1 MSNSIAVVIPCFNS
15 ASSLPR
21 ALDSIVNQSVK
32 VDEILVI
39 DDCSSDSSQIKKICD
54 SFDSIKYFRNK
65 VNLGLAGS
73 RNVGIHNANSE
84 IITFLD
90 ADDQFHVNKIKFQLR
105 YLKDNHVVAT
115 EVCRVT
121 NGTEANPTSTLK
133 KNFPIRKFI
142 SPYQNLFFNKLV
154 GSSLMAYKST
164 LCSVDGYDANLRSV
178 EDFDLW
184 IRLLSQDI
192 VVILIKSPLYLYY
205 DSFDS
210 LSKDS
215 NTVWSNIVRVVKK
228 FISSKDIKQGSP
240 FEQLI
245 WLVLLCKELIKAE
258 GSNNK
263 KLKNQLAID
272 ITTLLSTNVVIVIF
286 KILKK
291 INFFKVLSFL
301 LIKKNK

>member
-21 ALDSIVNQSVK
+21 ALDSIINQSVK
-32 VDEILVI
+32 VDEIIVI

-54 SFDSIKYFRNK
+54 LFDSVKYLRNN

-73 RNVGIHNANSE
+73 RNVGIYNAKSE

-90 ADDQFHVNKIKFQLR
+90 ADDQFHVNKIQFQLR
-105 YLKDNHVVAT
+105 YLKNNHVVAT
-115 EVCRVT
+115 EVCHVRNST
-121 NGTEANPTSTLK
+121 LANPISKLK
-133 KNFPIRKFI
+133 KNIPIRKFN
-142 SPYQNLFFNKLV
+142 SPYQNLFSNKLV

-164 LCSVDGYDANLRSV
+164 LRLVDGYDSNLRSV

-184 IRLLSQDI
+184 IRLLSKDI

-205 DSFDS
+205 DSFES

-215 NTVWSNIVRVVKK
+215 NTIWANIVRVIKK
-228 FISSKDIKQGSP
+228 FISSKDIRQGGP

-245 WLVLLCKELIKAE
+245 WSALLCKELIKAE
-258 GSNNK
+258 ASNNK
-263 KLKNQLAID
+263 KLKNQLTLDASN
-272 ITTLLSTNVVIVIF
+272 LLSIKILIVIF

-291 INFFKVLSFL
+291 IKFFKVLSFI
-301 LIKKNK
+301 LIRKNK